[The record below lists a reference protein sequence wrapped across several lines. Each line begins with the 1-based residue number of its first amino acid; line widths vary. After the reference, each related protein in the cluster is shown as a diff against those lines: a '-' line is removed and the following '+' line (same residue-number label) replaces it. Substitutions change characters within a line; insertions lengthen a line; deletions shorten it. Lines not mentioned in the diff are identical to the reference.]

1 MGGGK
6 LGVVL
11 LDVFGFD
18 GEDLGMQ
25 RRGRKKRERAK
36 RRQEG

>member
-1 MGGGK
+1 MGGRK

-18 GEDLGMQ
+18 GEDLGVQ
-25 RRGRKKRERAK
+25 RCSRKEV
-36 RRQEG
+36 

>member
-11 LDVFGFD
+11 LDVFRFD
-18 GEDLGMQ
+18 GEDLGLKGY
-25 RRGRKKRERAK
+25 GRN
-36 RRQEG
+36 EG